1 MSDNIRRTSKLIL
14 PSVKQKKYN
23 RRKCMGKIEKK
34 INREVMYLLVFYK
47 YKIKI
52 TLSHMPDAR
61 HEIVINA

>member
-1 MSDNIRRTSKLIL
+1 
-14 PSVKQKKYN
+14 
-23 RRKCMGKIEKK
+23 MGKIEKK